1 MSTVKGTKLFHI
13 MLKITLCSEYY
24 HIRKGDV
31 FEPLINCKDH
41 IWSSRD
47 EHVKNGLLGQTC
59 CCCNLGGLGE

>member
-1 MSTVKGTKLFHI
+1 MREHSKRDETFSYYV
-13 MLKITLCSEYY
+13 KITLCSEYY

-47 EHVKNGLLGQTC
+47 EHVKTDLEGRHVVVVIWAV
-59 CCCNLGGLGE
+59 